1 LDEFHKDVFNF
12 IFSLFEDKVKRD
24 KAVAMMDTI
33 PGFYDELASGLAH
46 AYHQAYP
53 GGLADHTALVCLD
66 GYHSALTKP
75 YIGVDRDDILLA
87 ALMHDFDKIGSYTPS
102 IPVIAHDDI
111 QAVNFAEKFG
121 LRNSNIQ
128 DGMILVHGG
137 WSKAKVKEHPAIAV
151 YAHAA
156 DMFAAHVTKTVK
168 DTRERIRDVMKEIV
182 KLRLAGTKLNGC
194 CPVCRAPVVT
204 EPGTVESFKI
214 YCITCNTRYLVRSG
228 VILAVR

>member
-1 LDEFHKDVFNF
+1 MDEFHKDVFGF
-12 IFSLFEDKVKRD
+12 IFSLFEDNVKRD
-24 KAVAMMDTI
+24 KAVAMMETI
-33 PGFYDELASGLAH
+33 PGFYDEMASGLAH

-75 YIGVDRDDILLA
+75 YIGVEKDDILLVC
-87 ALMHDFDKIGSYTPS
+87 LMHDFDKIGHYTSS

-156 DMFAAHVTKTVK
+156 DMLGSHVTKTVK
-168 DTRERIRDVMKEIV
+168 DTRDRIRDIMKEIV
-182 KLRLAGTKLNGC
+182 KMRLSGTKINGS
-194 CPVCRAPVVT
+194 CPVCKAVLTSETGVT
-204 EPGTVESFKI
+204 ESKKVE
-214 YCITCNTRYLVRSG
+214 CNTCNTIGRAHV
-228 VILAVR
+228 

>member
-1 LDEFHKDVFNF
+1 VFAF
-12 IFSLFEDKVKRD
+12 IFSLFEDNVKRD

-121 LRNSNIQ
+121 LRNSEIQ
-128 DGMILVHGG
+128 DGIILAHGG

-151 YAHAA
+151 YTHAA
-156 DMFAAHVTKTVK
+156 DMLASHVTKAVK

-182 KLRLAGTKLNGC
+182 KLRLSGTKINGV
-194 CPVCRAPVVT
+194 CPVCKANLSSETSVT
-204 EPGTVESFKI
+204 ESKKVE
-214 YCITCNTRYLVRSG
+214 CNTCNTKYLVRSG